1 MKNLVLLAPIGPIIL
16 TPTERRVLLPGRKP
30 APEAATA
37 PTPNRVTSRGGNVRR
52 RGMCGYYGVMQASPL
67 ARFRAVF
74 QLGPKTHH
82 CGTYDTAEQAARAVD
97 AKAVEMLGE
106 AAVLNF
112 PGGAT

>member
-30 APEAATA
+30 APV
-37 PTPNRVTSRGGNVRR
+37 PLTPPNLVTSRVGPRR
-52 RGMCGYYGVMQASPL
+52 RAWGKFGIRGVYQTGPGRFQASFTHGRKRHNCGVHGTKEAAGL
-67 ARFRAVF
+67 AVR
-74 QLGPKTHH
+74 
-82 CGTYDTAEQAARAVD
+82 
-97 AKAVEMLGE
+97 AKAAELMGE